1 MPFTGKTPARPS
13 AAKSPT
19 FTSLELHQQASNA
32 IRMAAYY
39 IGANNVPGAARKAVQ
54 ALAALNQL
62 RIAGFGTAAND
73 AQEA

>member
-1 MPFTGKTPARPS
+1 MPFIGKTPARAS

-32 IRMAAYY
+32 ISMAAYY

-62 RIAGFGTAAND
+62 RIADFDAAAND
-73 AQEA
+73 AKGA